1 MGGFAG
7 AIKVVRLWLFS
18 AIVASFVLKS
28 KKSVKKCRKNGFLRV
43 RKAIFSAKWGEND
56 ENFAYFA
63 SFLASFRSALDG
75 AGSRSVLTTLQRTVQ
90 LTEAPGARVV

>member
-1 MGGFAG
+1 MGVSAG

-28 KKSVKKCRKNGFLRV
+28 KKSVKKMPKKWPSACAKGH
-43 RKAIFSAKWGEND
+43 FSAKWGEND